1 MAIYKIFPEKDATL
15 YSQFPNMN
23 TGLDPIMEA
32 TLTTTIAP
40 NDPNPQVART
50 LIKFPTNS
58 ITNVIDNLVPSGST
72 WKSNLRCFM
81 AKTTGLE
88 LDTTVDVLA
97 VSGSWGMG
105 TGLYLDSPLTTNGTS
120 WRFTDYS
127 GSNKWQISP
136 PPPAEIG
143 YNYDYRYAPPGG
155 GTWYA
160 YNESGQSL
168 SSSQVYTYNSDKDLN
183 VDVTTM
189 VNYWLTGSANI
200 PGIGVV
206 SMSNDGF
213 LIKQRTEWVSNIN
226 AQPEIKYF
234 SIDTNTIYPPVLEVK
249 WDDFTYNTGS
259 NPIPV
264 LDKRPATVVLA
275 QNPGIFYT
283 ESINRFRVNSRPEY
297 PARVWQTASL
307 YTQNYA
313 LPSGSSMWALKDLD
327 TNEYIID
334 FDPIYTQLSA
344 DISGSYFDMHM
355 NGLQPER
362 YYQILIQT
370 KIDGST
376 IVFDDEY
383 YFKII
388 NG

>member
-1 MAIYKIFPEKDATL
+1 MAVYKIFPEKDATL

-23 TGLDPIMEA
+23 TGLDPVMEA

-58 ITNVIDNLVPSGST
+58 ITNVIVNLVPPGST
-72 WKSNLRCFM
+72 WRSNLRCFM
-81 AKTTGLE
+81 AKATGLE
-88 LDTTVDVLA
+88 LDTTVDVWA

-105 TGLYLDSPLTTNGTS
+105 TGLYLDSPLTTNGVS
-120 WRFTDYS
+120 WNFMDYS
-127 GSNKWQISP
+127 GSKKWNIPLSP
-136 PPPAEIG
+136 PGISFD
-143 YNYDYRYAPPGG
+143 YNYKYAPPGG
-155 GTWYA
+155 GTWYK
-160 YNESGQSL
+160 YKSNGTDL
-168 SSSQVYTYNSDKDLN
+168 VSSQEYTYLSNKDLN

-189 VNYWLTGSANI
+189 VNYWLTGSVDV
-200 PGIGVV
+200 PGIGNIP
-206 SMSNDGF
+206 MINEGF
-213 LIKQRTEWVSNIN
+213 IIKQRTEWVANIN

-234 SIDTNTIYPPVLEVK
+234 SSDTDTIYPPVLEVK

-264 LDKRPATVVLA
+264 LDKRPATVLLA

-327 TNEYIID
+327 TNEYVID
-334 FDPIYTQLSA
+334 FDPVYTQLSA
-344 DISGSYFDMHM
+344 DVSGSYFDMHM

-376 IVFDDEY
+376 IVFDDGY
-383 YFKII
+383 YFKVI